1 MAQASNAQFWMPRV
15 ETTES
20 LKEETAAAA
29 EAVADGLLSPQEG
42 EAVAR
47 IVESQRRN
55 IETGELEGRVKGL
68 EEEIAKLG
76 RNGK

>member
-1 MAQASNAQFWMPRV
+1 MPRV